1 MNKELL
7 EVKTII
13 VVIPIINNMNAD
25 LVLLQ
30 NQPYFE
36 IDLLR
41 QAGHQLVDIN
51 DLNRRMVG
59 QTTDYP
65 QVDINE
71 KMMMVEHQEVE
82 VMQNLQVHNDL
93 SEVLENLGTSNIILF
108 LAYIFSFIRWH
119 MLLYP
124 YR

>member
-108 LAYIFSFIRWH
+108 LAYIFSFIR
-119 MLLYP
+119 
-124 YR
+124 